1 MMKTLP
7 HLILAIV
14 FCSFHFSDGKNHENP
29 VLFYGSTFGEYF
41 QRLHKQGKYT
51 EMLEVTSSETIKKFG
66 RDKLMMFYEQMDF
79 SYTLKLK
86 SMNSCTLFYETVIFG
101 TKRTLKFHYCI
112 ANGKCKV
119 VFHKL
124 DPINPFW

>member
-1 MMKTLP
+1 MIKKLP
-7 HLILAIV
+7 YLIFAIV
-14 FCSFHFSDGKNHENP
+14 FCSFHLSDVKNHENP

-51 EMLEVTSSETIKKFG
+51 EMLEVTSSTTIKKFG
-66 RDKLMMFYEQMDF
+66 RDRLLRFYKEMEF

-101 TKRTLKFHYCI
+101 TKRTLKFHFSLE
-112 ANGKCKV
+112 NGKCRV
-119 VFHKL
+119 VFQKL
-124 DPINPFW
+124 DPKNPFG